1 VGRVRGAVVTVVKRA
16 PVAFLFPGQGSQAV
30 GMGADLAR
38 EAPVCRRTFEEADD
52 ALGFPI
58 SKLCFEGPEGD
69 LTLTANTQ
77 PAILTVS
84 VAIDRL
90 LAERGVRPA
99 FAAGHSLGEY
109 SALVSAGVLSF
120 RDAVRSVRLR
130 GAAMQEAVAPGDGA
144 MAAILALDPDVV
156 AEICRGAAGSD
167 VVSPANFNSPE
178 QTVVAGSA
186 GAVGR
191 VCEAALARGAR
202 RAVPLA
208 VSAPF
213 HCALMRPAEARL
225 AEHLASVR
233 FADPAFPVVCNVTAA
248 PIESGAQAREALVR
262 QVCSPVRWTESVR
275 TLVSLGA
282 ALFVEVGPG
291 RVLSGL
297 LKRIEKGA
305 EAMNAEDVATV
316 GPVLARLVP
325 AEQAAVA
332 RGGRAAS
339 PEEPS

>member
-1 VGRVRGAVVTVVKRA
+1 MGRIRGAVVTIVSRESI
-16 PVAFLFPGQGSQAV
+16 AFLFPGQGSQAV

-38 EAPVCRRTFEEADD
+38 EAPVCRRAFEEADE

-58 SKLCFEGPEGD
+58 SRLCFEGPEAD

-90 LAERGVRPA
+90 LAERGARPG

-120 RDAVRSVRLR
+120 RDAVRAVRLR
-130 GAAMQEAVAPGDGA
+130 GTAMQEAVAPGNGA
-144 MAAILALDPDVV
+144 MAAILALEPDVV
-156 AEICRGAAGSD
+156 AEICRVEAGSD

-186 GAVGR
+186 PAVSR

-213 HCALMRPAEARL
+213 HCALMRPAETRL
-225 AEHLASVR
+225 AEHLASIR

-248 PIESGAQAREALVR
+248 PIESGAQAREALIR

-275 TLVSLGA
+275 RLVSLGA

-297 LKRIEKGA
+297 MKRIEKGC
-305 EAMNAEDVATV
+305 ETMNAENIATV
-316 GPVLARLVP
+316 GSVLGRLAPAADEAVAHEVVP
-325 AEQAAVA
+325 AT
-332 RGGRAAS
+332 
-339 PEEPS
+339 PEERS